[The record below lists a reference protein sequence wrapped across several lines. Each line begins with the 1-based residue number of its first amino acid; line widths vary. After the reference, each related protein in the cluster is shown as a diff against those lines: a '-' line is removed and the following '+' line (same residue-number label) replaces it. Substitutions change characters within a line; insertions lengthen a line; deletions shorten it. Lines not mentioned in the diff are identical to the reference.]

1 MTISDCVQESTL
13 LTITDSF
20 VPLHRHKTVALAM
33 LMPRKL
39 YFKGQEC
46 QMSCPVKTIF
56 EKSC

>member
-39 YFKGQEC
+39 YF
-46 QMSCPVKTIF
+46 
-56 EKSC
+56 